1 MSKIFSFTNKHQ
13 KGWPKNKS
21 QIEKYYRTKCEI
33 LFLDFSFSIKLF
45 FFKKTQTQNR
55 IICKF
60 DFNIFFYQ
68 KSKFICFEILYI
80 YPKVNLIKEHL

>member
-1 MSKIFSFTNKHQ
+1 MKKKYYKLEIPPEIYIFVDFL
-13 KGWPKNKS
+13 
-21 QIEKYYRTKCEI
+21 IYRTKCEI